1 MKVTRWIGM
10 AVLVAWGLGVPVTEA
25 VLAGQPGR
33 AEVDVDKSGAAAKDK
48 KPVREVTVKAEGKVN
63 INTASKT
70 ELMTLDGVGAGIAQ
84 KIIDHRTARGPFK
97 KVDDLATVA
106 GVGKRVV
113 EKNPGRLTVK

>member
-1 MKVTRWIGM
+1 M
-10 AVLVAWGLGVPVTEA
+10 AALTLCGLGAPMTEA

-33 AEVDVDKSGAAAKDK
+33 AEVNMDAKPKDK
-48 KPVREVTVKAEGKVN
+48 KPVREVTAKSEGKVN

-70 ELMTLDGVGAGIAQ
+70 ELMTLEGVGPGTAQ

-97 KVDDLATVA
+97 KVDDLAAVE

-113 EKNPGRLTVK
+113 EKNPGRITIR